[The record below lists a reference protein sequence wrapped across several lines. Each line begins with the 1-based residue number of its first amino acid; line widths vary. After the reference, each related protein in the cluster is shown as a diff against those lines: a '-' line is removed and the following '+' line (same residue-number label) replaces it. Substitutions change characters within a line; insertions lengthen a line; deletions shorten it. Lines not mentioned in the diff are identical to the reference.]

1 MVLEPESQW
10 EEPRGVSESRQEPLN
25 VVAVRSNREVSFQDW
40 NIGLPSPRLKL
51 SLIHLPKTR
60 VTKKAGNEQQ

>member
-1 MVLEPESQW
+1 MVLEPEEQW
-10 EEPRGVSESRQEPLN
+10 EDPRVSESCQEPPN

-40 NIGLPSPRLKL
+40 STGLPSPGLKL

-60 VTKKAGNEQQ
+60 VTKKAGSEQQ